1 MIYRR
6 QKLLLGLV
14 EIFKRKLTNTDL
26 QKYLF
31 LLTRLEDEKSYHFVP
46 YKFGCFS
53 FQAYNDK
60 HKLISKGFLKDSKE
74 WVLETSQTKYKDM
87 LTFEDN
93 KRLWQ
98 VKKEYGELKGDD
110 LVKHVYM
117 QYPYFAINSTI
128 AKRILSKSELERV
141 EESRPINNG
150 TILYTLGYEGKSLE
164 EYLNILLKNGIK
176 LLCDVRKNPLSRKYG
191 FSKKTLKNAIES
203 LGMEYRHIPEL
214 GIASDSR
221 KNLNSTNDYEKLFDT
236 YERDVLVTQSNSLK
250 IISDLIN
257 DKQRV
262 ALTCFELLPSM
273 CHRTRVA
280 KAVLALGGSGIK
292 FKELQ

>member
-14 EIFKRKLTNTDL
+14 EIFNRKLTNTDL

-53 FQAYNDK
+53 FQAYDDK
-60 HKLISKGFLKDSKE
+60 RKLISKGLLKDSKN
-74 WVLETSQTKYKDM
+74 WVLESGHQKYKDM
-87 LTFEDN
+87 LAYEDN

-98 VKKEYGELKGDD
+98 VKKDYGALKGDE
-110 LVKHVYM
+110 LVKHVYR
-117 QYPYFAINSTI
+117 QYPYFAINSSI
-128 AKRILSKSELERV
+128 AKRVLSKSEFRRV
-141 EESRPINNG
+141 EEIRPKNHG

-164 EYLNILLKNGIK
+164 EYLNILLKNDIK
-176 LLCDVRKNPLSRKYG
+176 LVCDVRINALSRKYG
-191 FSKKTLKNAIES
+191 FSKKTLQNAIES
-203 LGMEYRHIPEL
+203 LGMEYVHIPEL
-214 GIASDSR
+214 GIASASR
-221 KNLNSTNDYEKLFDT
+221 KNLNTTKDYEKLFDT
-236 YERDVLVTQSNSLK
+236 YEKEVLATQSDSLE
-250 IISDLIN
+250 IISNLIN

-280 KAVLALGGSGIK
+280 RAVLALGENGIK
-292 FKELQ
+292 FEELQ